1 MLLGLINLAPRQSG
15 GFAHLEDDVDIE
27 SKVTT
32 GNANRH
38 GRERNPGPFIMAL
51 TSPTCSVA
59 GLASAQSR
67 QTVGAITH
75 KHAPTRDKQKQ
86 EVKQVPVFTKAAES
100 SSMLCTVY
108 EDRPLENAD
117 VISPPQGREKRSV
130 TTKPIPYWSITRLSL
145 PAGSV
150 YLLLT
155 FLLHSMHT
163 SVLTWILS
171 SPPSSTFPQGGSSP
185 TSFLAAATIFAL
197 PFAFYLHRA
206 DLGRL
211 REVQVKEWWA
221 LVAVTVFGP
230 LLTSRLL
237 LAGLVKT
244 NVPVT
249 SVLSRVDILV
259 LLICHT
265 WADRSSSRVS
275 RRWSFLSDGS
285 SAMGREGQA
294 EDEQEEQ
301 EVGEKAAAAE
311 TETTRGKSQCPLPL
325 NDSVGEERRLFSP
338 LRDPREG
345 WWLGSGVLLLFLG
358 AVLSFLTSDP
368 QGQGDNKGIDTQP
381 TGALVSLPAFQGRA
395 CLVLSA
401 LCFALAQ
408 ELTRM
413 YLSTVP
419 AGLCA
424 VGRLC
429 LAGFGFHVLAW
440 AESGGSALAGIYEP
454 RHWLTLVGYGPFFLW
469 GLHYLWFQSLTALAS
484 ASPSF
489 PTSPPPSSF
498 SFPGNP
504 FLFLAFSCSLVVE
517 LFWSRLLLGTRV
529 TMGESVSAALTLTGC
544 LCLWKKRDRR
554 EGEGDGG
561 REGEGEGEGGREG
574 GGGARRR
581 GPGGVTS
588 RREDEGGD
596 VEGGDRRGK
605 EDQKPQTWIGGRQK
619 GRRDGAREGARQAVA
634 GRGVEPAQ
642 EIALRFR
649 LV

>member
-1 MLLGLINLAPRQSG
+1 
-15 GFAHLEDDVDIE
+15 
-27 SKVTT
+27 
-32 GNANRH
+32 
-38 GRERNPGPFIMAL
+38 
-51 TSPTCSVA
+51 
-59 GLASAQSR
+59 
-67 QTVGAITH
+67 
-75 KHAPTRDKQKQ
+75 
-86 EVKQVPVFTKAAES
+86 
-100 SSMLCTVY
+100 MLCTVY

-117 VISPPQGREKRSV
+117 VISPPQGREKPSA

-145 PAGSV
+145 PAGSAC
-150 YLLLT
+150 LLLT
-155 FLLHSMHT
+155 FLLHSTHT

-211 REVQVKEWWA
+211 CEVQVKGWWA

-237 LAGLVKT
+237 LAGLVQT

-265 WADRSSSRVS
+265 WADRASSRVS

-301 EVGEKAAAAE
+301 EVGQKAAAAE

-325 NDSVGEERRLFSP
+325 NDSLGEERRLSSP

-345 WWLGSGVLLLFLG
+345 WWLGSGVLLLLLG

-368 QGQGDNKGIDTQP
+368 EGQGDNKGIDTQP
-381 TGALVSLPAFQGRA
+381 TGALISLPAFQGRA

-429 LAGFGFHVLAW
+429 LAGLGFHLLAW
-440 AESGGSALAGIYEP
+440 AESGGSALASIYEP
-454 RHWLTLVGYGPFFLW
+454 WLWLTLVGYGPFFLW
-469 GLHYLWFQSLTALAS
+469 GLHYLWFESLTALAS

-489 PTSPPPSSF
+489 PTSPPSS
-498 SFPGNP
+498 SCSSPGNP

-517 LFWSRLLLGTRV
+517 LFWSRLLLATRV
-529 TMGESVSAALTLTGC
+529 TMVESVSAALTLTGC
-544 LCLWKKRDRR
+544 LCLWKKGAGGR
-554 EGEGDGG
+554 ERGRGREGG
-561 REGEGEGEGGREG
+561 REGEELEG
-574 GGGARRR
+574 GGR
-581 GPGGVTS
+581 GG
-588 RREDEGGD
+588 
-596 VEGGDRRGK
+596 
-605 EDQKPQTWIGGRQK
+605 
-619 GRRDGAREGARQAVA
+619 
-634 GRGVEPAQ
+634 
-642 EIALRFR
+642 
-649 LV
+649 